1 MFCLCIVFCALGVF
15 RGELLLLIHPS
26 QQPRDI
32 TQHVYSLGG
41 DGGLRGLQEQT
52 EEEVWR
58 NPVST
63 R

>member
-1 MFCLCIVFCALGVF
+1 MFCLCIVFCVLGVF
-15 RGELLLLIHPS
+15 RRELLLLLHPS
-26 QQPRDI
+26 QQPRYI

-41 DGGLRGLQEQT
+41 DGRLRGLQEQA

-58 NPVST
+58 SPVST